1 MGEKL
6 LPDPTYYPTPSEAM
20 RAPPERIAYVA
31 CLFTGVDANRP
42 DFISV
47 VDVDPASSSYGKVV
61 GRVELPKPGDELHHF
76 GWNACS
82 SMLCPY
88 GNPTLERRY
97 LIVPG
102 LRSSNIYILDTK
114 PRSKHPRLVKI
125 IPAEKTVS
133 VSGYS
138 RFHTVHCGPDGVYV
152 SGLGSGLGDEGP
164 GGILVLDHY
173 SFNPLGRFEIDRGPQ
188 YLAYDFW
195 WHLGEDVM
203 VTSEWA
209 VPKYFEN
216 GPSLEALEKG
226 LYGNRLHI
234 WDLKKRKHLKEF
246 TLSQEDRMVLEL
258 RPFHDPTKA
267 KGFVNSVVNTS
278 NLSSAIW
285 LWYKEDGR
293 WEVQKVIEIEAK
305 PLEAEELPDV
315 LKPFKAVP
323 PLVTDINLSLDDRYL
338 YVSCWGTGELRSY
351 DVSNPFHP
359 QLVSTVKL
367 GGIYHKAKHPSGRL
381 LDGGPQMVE
390 VSRDGKRVYVTNS
403 LYSSWDPVF
412 YPNGLRGWMV
422 LLNSENGVL
431 SVKED
436 FFPTFDGAKTHQVR
450 LEGGDSSSD
459 SFCYPPA
466 W

>member
-1 MGEKL
+1 MSEKL

-20 RAPPERIAYVA
+20 RAPTERIAYVA

-42 DFISV
+42 DFIAV
-47 VDVDPASSSYGKVV
+47 VDVDQASSSYGKVV

-114 PRSKHPRLVKI
+114 PDSKHPRLVKT

-173 SFNPLGRFEIDRGPQ
+173 SFSPLGRFEIARGSQ

-203 VTSEWA
+203 ITSEWA

-216 GPSLEALEKG
+216 GPASKHWRRGYMVTDCTFGTL
-226 LYGNRLHI
+226 
-234 WDLKKRKHLKEF
+234 RKE
-246 TLSQEDRMVLEL
+246 
-258 RPFHDPTKA
+258 
-267 KGFVNSVVNTS
+267 NTS
-278 NLSSAIW
+278 R
-285 LWYKEDGR
+285 K
-293 WEVQKVIEIEAK
+293 
-305 PLEAEELPDV
+305 LP
-315 LKPFKAVP
+315 
-323 PLVTDINLSLDDRYL
+323 
-338 YVSCWGTGELRSY
+338 
-351 DVSNPFHP
+351 
-359 QLVSTVKL
+359 
-367 GGIYHKAKHPSGRL
+367 
-381 LDGGPQMVE
+381 
-390 VSRDGKRVYVTNS
+390 
-403 LYSSWDPVF
+403 
-412 YPNGLRGWMV
+412 
-422 LLNSENGVL
+422 
-431 SVKED
+431 
-436 FFPTFDGAKTHQVR
+436 
-450 LEGGDSSSD
+450 
-459 SFCYPPA
+459 
-466 W
+466 